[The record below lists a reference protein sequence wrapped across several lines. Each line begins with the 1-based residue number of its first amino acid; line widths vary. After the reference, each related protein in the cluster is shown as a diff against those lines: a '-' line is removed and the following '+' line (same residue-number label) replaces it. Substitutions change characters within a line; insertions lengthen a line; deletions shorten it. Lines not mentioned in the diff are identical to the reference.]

1 MPNDW
6 KINFSLEFG
15 IYRYNFPEN
24 RFRSFFNKIEEICEI
39 FMIFRNLLQKS
50 SWVNLLNWT
59 GAVQFYIHP
68 HISVNGELSLEQ
80 EIFNLLKTFFRKKIQ
95 MFWRGIMMYQCPLSM

>member
-50 SWVNLLNWT
+50 
-59 GAVQFYIHP
+59 
-68 HISVNGELSLEQ
+68 LEGYC
-80 EIFNLLKTFFRKKIQ
+80 IK
-95 MFWRGIMMYQCPLSM
+95 